1 MPQLYRKAFVSM
13 PLVICMLLAVLSM
26 PAGAATRDDLLASAV
41 RIRYER
47 TEGGA
52 LITGHGT
59 AFGID
64 LSPYGVHSRRL
75 MLSAAHNVLDG
86 RNQPY
91 GTLKIEIIEGSR
103 AYWTKVRVIASDES
117 MDLCLLESAE
127 DLPVLAT
134 LHDNDL
140 QPGNPVILAGSP
152 RGIPVSLY
160 DGEIMK
166 RFESGSIR
174 SSARVVF
181 DHGDSGGPF
190 FCAKTMK
197 VIGVAVAGVPKNGD
211 LDHNIG
217 LFVPLVGIDS
227 FLQAN
232 LQSARKVGPS
242 VASRAVSRPVVQ
254 KVVAEKAPAPIAP
267 ATPAPLPTP
276 MPAVAAGSAHA
287 EIIDVDTIV
296 AAKVPAPAPAP
307 AKLPVP
313 EKSVAQKPVDS
324 APQIAVTKELKMS
337 IASAPAPVIQAVQ
350 VVPAPLAPV
359 APAAPVAPVA
369 QKVEPAPAP
378 TPAAAPAAKPAK
390 VVHVV
395 QAGENLTK
403 IARQYKIALTE
414 LVSTNGI
421 TDPNRI
427 TIGMKVTIPVQ

>member
-1 MPQLYRKAFVSM
+1 MSHLYRKAFVSM
-13 PLVICMLLAVLSM
+13 PLVVCMLLSVISM
-26 PAGAATRDDLLASAV
+26 SAGASAATRDDLLASAM

-59 AFGID
+59 AFGVD
-64 LSPYGVHSRRL
+64 LTPYGVQSRRL

-86 RNQPY
+86 RGQPY

-103 AYWTKVRVIASDES
+103 SYWSKVRVIASDEN
-117 MDLCLLESAE
+117 MDLCLLESGD
-127 DLPVLAT
+127 DLPFLAT
-134 LHDNDL
+134 LHDTDL

-152 RGIPVSLY
+152 RGIPVALY

-174 SSARVVF
+174 SSARIVF

-217 LFVPLVGIDS
+217 LFVPLVGVDS

-232 LQSARKVGPS
+232 LQSARKSAPIVS
-242 VASRAVSRPVVQ
+242 SKAVPRPTIQ
-254 KVVAEKAPAPIAP
+254 KVIAEKAPAPVAP
-267 ATPAPLPTP
+267 MAPPAPP
-276 MPAVAAGSAHA
+276 VAAGSVHA

-296 AAKVPAPAPAP
+296 AVKAPAPAP

-313 EKSVAQKPVDS
+313 EKSVAQKPVEA
-324 APQIAVTKELKMS
+324 APEIAVAKPEIKKS
-337 IASAPAPVIQAVQ
+337 IATAQAPIVHAVQ
-350 VVPAPLAPV
+350 VVPAPVQPAAPIAPV
-359 APAAPVAPVA
+359 APIA
-369 QKVEPAPAP
+369 QKTEPAPAP
-378 TPAAAPAAKPAK
+378 APVAAAPATKPAK

-414 LVSTNGI
+414 LVSSNGI

-427 TIGMKVTIPVQ
+427 TIGMKVTIPIQ